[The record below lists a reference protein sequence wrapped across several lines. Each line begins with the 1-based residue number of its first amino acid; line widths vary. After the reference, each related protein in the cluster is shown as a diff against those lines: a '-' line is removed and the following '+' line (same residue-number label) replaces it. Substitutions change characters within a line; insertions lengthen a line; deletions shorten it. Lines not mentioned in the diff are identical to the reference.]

1 MEASTSAAGT
11 VQHLDHFVL
20 PVMQPERAEKFYV
33 EVLGGKVLRNMND
46 ASVNRTFIKIGQNH
60 IGLFSQNK
68 AVLPKPET
76 LDSFP
81 RYGFVVSAIDF
92 QKIMLKLHAADGL
105 ARKIEKR
112 GIATGCGAHEGIA
125 FADSEGNLVELFRGE
140 GDAPA
145 RLHHLHFDTL
155 DLKESIRFYTDIL
168 RLTLLERDKGLAVI
182 GVPSRQS
189 IVLHEV
195 AELSPVTTTTYRGR
209 HFAFH
214 VRDDDFHAIVER
226 LHRAGIDERDEHG
239 EREGRRPEQL
249 GTYFKEPSGFRLQIT
264 NEDSATFAAHATV
277 KAA

>member
-1 MEASTSAAGT
+1 MDASTNAAGI

-20 PVMQPERAEKFYV
+20 PVMQPERAERFYV
-33 EVLGGKVLRNMND
+33 EVLGGKILRKMND
-46 ASVNRTFIKIGQNH
+46 ASVSRTFIKLGQNH

-68 AVLPKPET
+68 ATISHPGT

-81 RYGFVVSAIDF
+81 RYGFVVSGRDF
-92 QKIMLKLHAADGL
+92 EKRMLKLRAADGL
-105 ARKIEKR
+105 VRKIEKR
-112 GIATGCGAHEGIA
+112 GIATGCGLHEGIA
-125 FADSEGNLVELFRGE
+125 FADSEGNLVEMFRGD
-140 GDAPA
+140 GDAPT

-155 DLKESIRFYTDIL
+155 DLAESVRFYTDIL
-168 RLTLLERDKGLAVI
+168 KLSVLERDRGLAVI

-195 AELSPVTTTTYRGR
+195 AELSPVTKTTYRGR

-214 VRDDDFHAIVER
+214 VKDADFHAIVDR
-226 LHRAGIDERDEHG
+226 LHRAGIDERDDHG

-264 NEDSATFAAHATV
+264 NEDSATFAAHA
-277 KAA
+277 

>member
-1 MEASTSAAGT
+1 MDPSTNAAGI

-20 PVMQPERAEKFYV
+20 PVIEPDRAERFYADIM
-33 EVLGGKVLRNMND
+33 GGRVLRKMTD
-46 ASVNRTFIKIGQNH
+46 PSVTRIFVKVGQNH
-60 IGLFSQNK
+60 VGLFSQTK
-68 AVLPKPET
+68 ATIPEPET

-81 RYGFVVSAIDF
+81 RYGFVAPASEFERIASRVRGASPLV
-92 QKIMLKLHAADGL
+92 KT
-105 ARKIEKR
+105 IEKK
-112 GIATGCGAHEGIA
+112 GIATGCGSYEGIA

-140 GDAPA
+140 GAAPT

-168 RLTLLERDKGLAVI
+168 RLKVFERDHGLAVI
-182 GVPSRQS
+182 GVPSHQS

-195 AELSPVTTTTYRGR
+195 AELSPVTKTTYRGR

-214 VRDDDFHAIVER
+214 VKDADFHAIVDR
-226 LHRAGIDERDEHG
+226 LHHAGIDERDDHG

-264 NEDSATFAAHATV
+264 NEDSATFAAHA
-277 KAA
+277 